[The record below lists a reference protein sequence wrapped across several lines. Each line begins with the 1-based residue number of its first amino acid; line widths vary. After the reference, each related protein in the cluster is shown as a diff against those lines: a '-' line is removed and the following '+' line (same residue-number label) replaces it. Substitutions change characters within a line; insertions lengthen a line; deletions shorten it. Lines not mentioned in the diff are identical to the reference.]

1 MTLILTLV
9 GRPNAPLSDNLYDQ
23 VFSSLRGHSSYLDG
37 RKGEVLLD
45 GCFPTSTEEI
55 HRLEALCRAC
65 TDFGARAELRLG
77 DTRGAVIVMVP
88 IGT

>member
-55 HRLEALCRAC
+55 HRLEALCVAPAPTSALARNSASATRAV
-65 TDFGARAELRLG
+65 RSS
-77 DTRGAVIVMVP
+77 
-88 IGT
+88 